1 MGSQKSQTMDE
12 FKKIFFQIYQLVS
25 DQNVRLNDLVE
36 DGNTIMVPDDET
48 FRKKFV
54 PLMNAL
60 LKTARNI
67 RRAHEPEEFLAE
79 ISSLKNEDNGEYIE
93 WIFDY
98 MEKSYVPYQDARPF
112 REMDLKAFQSI
123 VDFCVQNYILQASAP
138 EEIPLEW
145 KKKVQELAGLKRIIN
160 CYIGW
165 QLWDNC
171 SSYQLCKKMS
181 EMFDL
186 GAEYVSVIQENLSR
200 CEDKI
205 WRIYLFK
212 RLKSI
217 ENCLDELYE
226 QEKK

>member
-1 MGSQKSQTMDE
+1 MESQKSQTMDE

-36 DGNTIMVPDDET
+36 DENTIMVPDDET
-48 FRKKFV
+48 FREKFV

-67 RRAHEPEEFLAE
+67 RRTHEPEEFLAE
-79 ISSLKNEDNGEYIE
+79 ISSMKNEDNGEYIE

-98 MEKSYVPYQDARPF
+98 MEKSYVPYQEARPF
-112 REMDLKAFQSI
+112 REMDLEAFQSI
-123 VDFCVQNYILQASAP
+123 VDFCVQNYILQTP
-138 EEIPLEW
+138 VLEEIPLEW
-145 KKKVQELAGLKRIIN
+145 KEKVCELAGLKRIIN

-165 QLWDNC
+165 QLWENC
-171 SSYQLCKKMS
+171 SPYQLNMKMS

-186 GAEYVSVIQENLSR
+186 GEKYVSIIQENLGR
-200 CEDKI
+200 WEDKI
-205 WRIYLFK
+205 WRIYLFR

-217 ENCLDELYE
+217 ENCLDELHE